1 MYIAQSMLIVGRAL
15 VLGWLTLHAAFAAES
30 SSYPSKAIKLVVPYP
45 AAGGADSLA
54 RPLAQQ
60 LSVRLAQSV
69 VVDNRGGAGGN
80 IAMELVTRS
89 PADGHTLMLAL
100 TPQLAVNG
108 AMYPKLGYDPIHGF
122 TPISLIAEAPYLLLV
137 HPSLQVN
144 TVQELMA
151 LAAQDKGKLA
161 YASSGSGSGGHM
173 AAEIGRAHV

>member
-15 VLGWLTLHAAFAAES
+15 VLGWLTLHGAFAAES

-108 AMYPKLGYDPIHGF
+108 ALYPKLG
-122 TPISLIAEAPYLLLV
+122 
-137 HPSLQVN
+137 
-144 TVQELMA
+144 
-151 LAAQDKGKLA
+151 
-161 YASSGSGSGGHM
+161 
-173 AAEIGRAHV
+173 